1 MKKTVESINQALA
14 EWNPIG
20 VGEDIAT
27 DEYRSYIS
35 LIIKSSESKDELM
48 KCLQKIV
55 NEMDV
60 GFDPNHKEHTEDLDR
75 VCNKIIQITQSLQI

>member
-1 MKKTVESINQALA
+1 MKKTIERINQVLA
-14 EWNPIG
+14 EWDPIG

-35 LIIKSSESKDELM
+35 LILKSSESKDELM
-48 KCLQKIV
+48 KCLEKIV

-60 GFDPNHKEHTEDLDR
+60 GFDPKDKEHTEDLDR
-75 VCNKIIQITQSLQI
+75 ICNKIIQITQSPE